1 MEKSIEE
8 LIYEETEQR
17 LKEMSSPSY
26 EFPAK
31 ANRADYL
38 WIAATTSICLVLIAL
53 CMAGVIA

>member
-26 EFPAK
+26 TFPEK
-31 ANRADYL
+31 ANRADYIG
-38 WIAATTSICLVLIAL
+38 IAVAVAACIVLIAL
-53 CMAGVIA
+53 CMTGVIA

>member
-17 LKEMSSPSY
+17 LKEMGTASY
-26 EFPAK
+26 QFPKK
-31 ANRADYL
+31 ANKADYIGIL
-38 WIAATTSICLVLIAL
+38 AAIFVCLALIIL

>member
-26 EFPAK
+26 QFPKK
-31 ANRADYL
+31 ADKADYIGIL
-38 WIAATTSICLVLIAL
+38 GAVFTCLILIIL
-53 CMAGVIA
+53 CMTGVIA